1 MTWNKKKAFFYL
13 LLPAAFLV
21 VLIAL
26 AFVSRPFVN
35 YRLAR
40 SLDEPRGRVSLAGL
54 KQPATIWRDALG
66 IPLVEAGNM
75 DDLFFATGYAMA
87 SDRLWQMTVMK
98 MAAQGRM
105 AEILGSAALETDVL
119 MRTLGIARF
128 AERSWRELSAEEKRL
143 SRRFAEGVNAY
154 LQSHEHL
161 PIEFD
166 LTGYR
171 PELWQPRDSLCVF
184 GLLNFTLSANL
195 PEELAFL
202 IFAEKFGA
210 NKAAYLFP
218 SHPDE
223 ALPFAEAG
231 KLGELELKAAGDDS
245 RPAMAAVESLR
256 RLVAYGGAASNN
268 WAFAGSR
275 TRSGKSIVANDTH
288 LYLTI
293 PSAWMIM
300 HMKAPGYDAAGVTI
314 PGLPLITLGFNGRL
328 AWGATMVMADSQDIF
343 VEKLQQRGGKTCYRY
358 RGQCR
363 PLQQREERFVVRGG
377 RTVVKTIRSTIHG
390 PLLEQALQAFDSMP
404 RVPVL
409 PLPFRSQY
417 GLALRWSMTDGE
429 RGIGGFLRMGR
440 ARDMEQ
446 AREALRLVDSIYLNI
461 VYGDADNIGWQVTG
475 RLPLRGRG
483 TGHLPSPGWDGEY
496 DWQGY
501 LPFEQK
507 PYTIN
512 PEDGFL
518 ATANNRTIGPDA
530 SHHISHSWMGPAR
543 VDRIRQLA
551 GDRSDLSVQYVNRM
565 QADRL
570 SLIALDTQKLLFR
583 GDTAARVARIIES
596 WKDGARRRD
605 ARSALELLRPERF
618 DCVMDAGSA
627 AAALMG
633 AFHHCFTRRV
643 FLDELGPD
651 DGLDWQSFTSTV
663 LDSYAAPEDHL
674 LVREQSPF
682 FDDVNTEAVE
692 SKADMLALSLADAWD
707 LCRRRLGNDTGKWKW
722 GELHTYNWKHPVTEQ
737 FPRLF
742 GFLSRGPLPAGGDL
756 HTVNV
761 AGYHWGRDF
770 DALLIPADRMVVDFG
785 LEEPAFLI
793 THGGQSGDPASPHY
807 DDMIRPWVEVRNHPL
822 PFRPENLARH
832 YCDRLRLEPL

>member
-13 LLPAAFLV
+13 LLAVALLV

-26 AFVSRPFVN
+26 VFIVRPLVN
-35 YRLAR
+35 YGLGR
-40 SLDEPRGRVSLAGL
+40 SLDEPRGRVTLAGL
-54 KQPATIWRDALG
+54 KQPATIRRDRLG
-66 IPLVEAGNM
+66 TPLVEAGNM
-75 DDLFFATGYAMA
+75 NDLFFATGYAMA

-105 AEILGSAALETDVL
+105 AEILGCAALETDVL
-119 MRTLGIARF
+119 MRTVDIARF
-128 AERSWRELSAEEKRL
+128 AERSWRELSAEERNL
-143 SRRFAEGVNAY
+143 FQRFAEGVNAY
-154 LQSHEHL
+154 LQSHEYL

-166 LTGYR
+166 STVYR
-171 PELWQPRDSLCVF
+171 PEPWQPRDSLCVF
-184 GLLNFTLSANL
+184 GLLNFTLAANL

-202 IFAEKFGA
+202 VFAQKFGA

-231 KLGELELKAAGDDS
+231 KLGELELKAAGGDP

-256 RLVAYGGAASNN
+256 ELVAYGGAASNN

-288 LYLTI
+288 LFLTV

-300 HMKAPGYDAAGVTI
+300 HMKAPGYDAAGLAI
-314 PGLPLITLGFNGRL
+314 PGLPLIMLGFNGRL

-343 VEKLQQRGGKTCYRY
+343 LEKLQQRGGKTCYRY
-358 RGQCR
+358 RDRCR
-363 PLQQREERFVVRGG
+363 ALQQRDERFAVRGG
-377 RTVVKTIRSTIHG
+377 RTKVKTIRSTVHG
-390 PLLEQALQAFDSMP
+390 PLLEQALHAFDSMP
-404 RVPVL
+404 QVSVP
-409 PLPFRSQY
+409 PLPFESRY
-417 GLALRWSMTDGE
+417 GLALRWSMADGE
-429 RGIGGFLRMGR
+429 RGTRGLLRMG
-440 ARDMEQ
+440 Q
-446 AREALRLVDSIYLNI
+446 ARNMAEARQALRLVDSIYLNI

-483 TGHLPSPGWDGEY
+483 TGHLPSPGWTGEY

-512 PEDGFL
+512 PDDGFL
-518 ATANNRTIGPDA
+518 ATANNRTTGSDSAHP
-530 SHHISHSWMGPAR
+530 ISHSWVGPAR
-543 VDRIRQLA
+543 IDRIRQLA
-551 GDRSDLSVQYVNRM
+551 GNRSDLTVAYVNRM
-565 QADRL
+565 QKDRL
-570 SLIALDTQKLLFR
+570 SLMARDTQKLLFR
-583 GDTAARVARIIES
+583 GDVAAEVARIIYS
-596 WKDGARRRD
+596 WKDEGKRRD
-605 ARSALELLRPERF
+605 ARSALELLRPEKF
-618 DCVMDAGSA
+618 DCVMDEGSA

-682 FDDVNTEAVE
+682 FDDVNTKAVE
-692 SKADMLALSLADAWD
+692 GKADMLALSLADAWN
-707 LCRRRLGNDTGKWKW
+707 LCRQRMGRDENRWKW
-722 GELHTYNWKHPVTEQ
+722 GEFHTYSWKHPFAEQ
-737 FPRLF
+737 FPWLF

-761 AGYHWGRDF
+761 SGYHWGRDF
-770 DALLIPADRMVVDFG
+770 DALLIPAARLVVDFG
-785 LEEPAFLI
+785 LEEPAVLI

-807 DDMIRPWVEVRNHPL
+807 DDMIQPWVKVRYHPL
-822 PFRPENLARH
+822 PFRPKNLARQ
-832 YCDRLRLEPL
+832 YRDLLRLEPL